1 MVSGAV
7 CGSKYVLFFSPS
19 KNIQNLNLR
28 RRKAFGPMSLAIRY
42 YFYT

>member
-7 CGSKYVLFFSPS
+7 CGSRYVLFFSPS
-19 KNIQNLNLR
+19 KNIQNLVLR
-28 RRKAFGPMSLAIRY
+28 RQKAFGPKWLAIRY